1 MKIEGL
7 DFFYLAMPE
16 VTLED
21 DGSQDVLLV
30 RVSAGGHEG
39 WGECEAAPLVS
50 IAAAFCPRSHG
61 ACRPVADAIIG
72 SRLNSRK
79 DIGEINR
86 RARSQSLDLLQ
97 ADHTLSGIDIAL
109 WDLLAKKEGVPVW
122 DLMGASTNLPKLPYA
137 SVLFG
142 DTPEDTFDKAR
153 SIRQQGFRAAKF
165 GWNGFGTGD
174 LSLDRAQLAAAR
186 DGLGEKAEL
195 MVDVGT
201 VWVNDLQEAQRRCRL
216 IRKFRLTWIEE
227 PFLSGALE
235 EYSRLA
241 QSFPTLAIAGGEG
254 CHNFF
259 MARQLIDYG
268 AVSYIQIDPGRV
280 GGITTAREIA
290 NYARLKDV
298 RFVNHTFTSDLAL
311 SAALQPYVDLKESCL
326 VEYPVEPKRVC
337 AELTREKLQPDSHG
351 FLRAPEGKGLGVSL
365 NPEVVRTYLK
375 QLRIEFEGQVI
386 YETPPLSL

>member
-16 VTLED
+16 VTLEG

-30 RVSAGGHEG
+30 RVSAEGHEG
-39 WGECEAAPLVS
+39 WGECEASPLVS

-61 ACRPVADAIIG
+61 ACRPVADGIIG
-72 SRLNSRK
+72 SSLNDVK
-79 DIGEINR
+79 DISEINR
-86 RARSQSLDLLQ
+86 RTRAQSLDLLQ
-97 ADHTLSGIDIAL
+97 AEHTLSGIDIAL
-109 WDLLAKKEGVPVW
+109 WDLLARKEGVPVW
-122 DLMGASTNLPKLPYA
+122 DLMGAGTNLAKLPYA

-142 DTPEDTFDKAR
+142 ETPDQTFDKAKG
-153 SIRQQGFRAAKF
+153 IRERGFRAAKF
-165 GWNGFGTGD
+165 GWAGFGTGD
-174 LSLDRAQLAAAR
+174 LSFDRDQLEAAR
-186 DGLGEKAEL
+186 TGLGEEAEL

-201 VWVNDLQEAQRRCRL
+201 VWENDLQEARRRCRL
-216 IRKFRLTWIEE
+216 IREFRVTWLEE

-235 EYSRLA
+235 EYSLLA
-241 QSFPTLAIAGGEG
+241 QDFPTLPMAGGEG

-268 AVSYIQIDPGRV
+268 AVSYIQIDTGRV

-290 NYARLKDV
+290 NYALQKDV

-311 SAALQPYVDLKESCL
+311 SASLQPYVDLEESRL
-326 VEYPVEPKRVC
+326 VEYPVELKSVC
-337 AELTREKLQPDSHG
+337 AELTLEKMKPDSQG

-365 NPEVVRTYLK
+365 NPEAIRRYLK

>member
-16 VTLED
+16 ITLEG

-39 WGECEAAPLVS
+39 WGECEASPLVS

-61 ACRPVADAIIG
+61 ACRPVADGIIG
-72 SRLNSRK
+72 SSLNDPK
-79 DIGEINR
+79 DINEINR

-122 DLMGASTNLPKLPYA
+122 DLMGAGTNLPRLPYA

-142 DTPEDTFDKAR
+142 VTPEDTFDKAKG
-153 SIRQQGFRAAKF
+153 IREQGFRAAKF
-165 GWNGFGTGD
+165 GWNGFGEGR
-174 LSLDRAQLAAAR
+174 LSFDRDQLAAAR
-186 DGLGEKAEL
+186 TGLGEEAEL

-201 VWVNDLQEAQRRCRL
+201 VWGSDLQEADRRSQV
-216 IRKFRLTWIEE
+216 ISQFRVTWIEE
-227 PFLSGALE
+227 PFVSGALE

-241 QSFPTLAIAGGEG
+241 KRFPDLPIAGGEG
-254 CHNFF
+254 CHNFL
-259 MARQLIDYG
+259 MARQMIDYG
-268 AVSYIQIDPGRV
+268 SLSYIQIDTGRV

-290 NYARLKDV
+290 NYARLRDV

-311 SAALQPYVDLKESCL
+311 SASLQPYTDMEDSRFM
-326 VEYPVEPKRVC
+326 EYPVELKKVC
-337 AELTREKLQPDSHG
+337 QELTLERMKPDNNG
-351 FLRAPEGKGLGVSL
+351 FLKAPEGKGLGVSL
-365 NPEVVRTYLK
+365 NPEAIRKYLK

-386 YETPPLSL
+386 YETPSLGL